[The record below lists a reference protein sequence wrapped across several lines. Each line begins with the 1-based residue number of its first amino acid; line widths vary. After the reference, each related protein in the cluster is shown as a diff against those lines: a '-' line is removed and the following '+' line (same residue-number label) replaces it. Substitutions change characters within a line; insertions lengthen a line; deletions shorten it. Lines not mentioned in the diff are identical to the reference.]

1 MKNLNTLF
9 FALFIILF
17 LDACAGKNSQNL
29 GVVELSQPVFI
40 SEFPTDKTAFVNFT
54 NTSNFDSNLTKAL
67 SFNLQKAGYKLSDE
81 NAANF
86 VIKGNLNYFRRKIVK
101 DPNPFYGSVGFGFGG
116 YRYSGIGVGM
126 GFPVYFNDD
135 DYDYRTNSYIY
146 DAQVSLL
153 IRIKN
158 NENTKDYTTN
168 LNYQTGRNLNGTSS
182 ITDEFNAQ
190 ISKIILQI
198 LKTE

>member
-9 FALFIILF
+9 FALLIILF

-101 DPNPFYGSVGFGFGG
+101 DQNPFYGSVGFGFGG

-135 DYDYRTNSYIY
+135 NYDYRTNSYIY

-158 NENTKDYTTN
+158 NGNTKRLHNKFKLSDRAEFK
-168 LNYQTGRNLNGTSS
+168 RNKLYNRR
-182 ITDEFNAQ
+182 I
-190 ISKIILQI
+190 
-198 LKTE
+198 